1 MFGSPFVVNWC
12 LYFTSAAQLS
22 NGKRLQVSRFGS
34 HFRCS
39 IEVMCSG
46 EEKRSLR
53 QKFHYRL
60 LRKTSQLLKLLLDNL
75 CKQSACNT
83 FTDKSSLSYRNTDL
97 KKDIPAIS
105 AFEFGQLSLSGV
117 AKSTAASM
125 PRAGVN

>member
-1 MFGSPFVVNWC
+1 MSFFFLQYTKLSVFLMFGSPFVVNWC

-22 NGKRLQVSRFGS
+22 NSKRLQVSRFGS

-60 LRKTSQLLKLLLDNL
+60 LRKISQLLKLLLDNS

-83 FTDKSSLSYRNTDL
+83 FTDKSSLSYRNRF
-97 KKDIPAIS
+97 KKGHS
-105 AFEFGQLSLSGV
+105 SHFRL
-117 AKSTAASM
+117 
-125 PRAGVN
+125 